1 MAIKTLAP
9 LHRGHATKSMR
20 WLCPIGLVHVHL
32 SPWCTEVVDGRL
44 HAKCCNRS
52 TKSPVLGLED
62 SPNLPNQIGG
72 LLPDPRISVDQQNRN
87 KTIIS
92 IAYMDVLLQPGPP
105 LLPLLLWTEG
115 VGSASHNAQE
125 VQAGGRD
132 LHNEH
137 TRFATRKAC
146 CASKARDLVPSQA

>member
-1 MAIKTLAP
+1 MGIKTLAP

-62 SPNLPNQIGG
+62 SASTSPIRSEGSSPTRALVSTSRTGTKRSSALPTWMCSFNLDHHFFLSSSGRREWGARATMHRRCRPGAETFTMSTLGSPQER
-72 LLPDPRISVDQQNRN
+72 PAAPRR
-87 KTIIS
+87 
-92 IAYMDVLLQPGPP
+92 PG
-105 LLPLLLWTEG
+105 T
-115 VGSASHNAQE
+115 
-125 VQAGGRD
+125 
-132 LHNEH
+132 
-137 TRFATRKAC
+137 
-146 CASKARDLVPSQA
+146 